1 MHQKLFLEPRKD
13 ESENISQLL
22 NFPGLSLTALNSDGT
37 NSLLKLFKS
46 NIVSLTPELHAQV
59 KQCLSNDGIYY
70 LISLLFI
77 LLLSFFIVF
86 LDAEY
91 RKNVLME
98 LDAKNI
104 TNSRSN
110 YLVRKFNILKK
121 ITLL

>member
-59 KQCLSNDGIYY
+59 KQCLSNDGIDY